1 MDIFSFFSMLGGLAL
16 FLYGMNLMGN
26 RLEKL
31 SGGKLERIL
40 EKMTDKTYKGVLL
53 GCAVTAVIQSSSAVT
68 VMAVGFVN
76 SGIMEL
82 QARSVLSWVLMWAQ
96 PQRLGFFRLLE

>member
-31 SGGKLERIL
+31 SGGSL
-40 EKMTDKTYKGVLL
+40 
-53 GCAVTAVIQSSSAVT
+53 
-68 VMAVGFVN
+68 
-76 SGIMEL
+76 
-82 QARSVLSWVLMWAQ
+82 SVFLK
-96 PQRLGFFRLLE
+96 R

>member
-40 EKMTDKTYKGVLL
+40 EKMTDKT
-53 GCAVTAVIQSSSAVT
+53 
-68 VMAVGFVN
+68 
-76 SGIMEL
+76 
-82 QARSVLSWVLMWAQ
+82 
-96 PQRLGFFRLLE
+96 